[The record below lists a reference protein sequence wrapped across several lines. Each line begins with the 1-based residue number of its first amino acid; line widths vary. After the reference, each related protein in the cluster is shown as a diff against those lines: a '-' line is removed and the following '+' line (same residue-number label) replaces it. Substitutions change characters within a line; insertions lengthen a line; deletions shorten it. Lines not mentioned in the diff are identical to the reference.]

1 MQFQRLTLALIV
13 SGIYLPGP
21 AFADDA
27 YSPAW
32 WLNELS
38 QACQVVTDGI
48 ARCLPPAGAPPGT
61 LPPCLVAP
69 QPVPGGPASGLPDAA
84 QAWPSTFARAP
95 SNNPYLVHTPYAA
108 RPATPLASAPASSG
122 TSASVPPAAAP
133 VAMASLQHP
142 ALPAAAALTQPGV
155 DSSERTA
162 GATTTPPLWL
172 SASPTA
178 QPVLPAPVQSAATSL
193 PTAAGAAPGNSLK
206 LGDARAH
213 FEFDQAELSDTG
225 RGVLDAWLHLLTPG
239 QQVRITGHAD
249 RFGTRRYN
257 LALSRRRAESV
268 VRHLTDKG
276 MRANDLVIVARGESQ
291 PIVSCRGGPT
301 PETKAC
307 LAANRRVELTPG

>member
-1 MQFQRLTLALIV
+1 MQFQRITLALIV
-13 SGIYLPGP
+13 SGICLPGP
-21 AFADDA
+21 AYADDA

-38 QACQVVTDGI
+38 QACQVVADGI

-61 LPPCLVAP
+61 LPPCLVSP
-69 QPVPGGPASGLPDAA
+69 QPVPWGPASGQAGGA
-84 QAWPSTFARAP
+84 QAWPSTIARAP

-108 RPATPLASAPASSG
+108 RPATSLASAPAPSG
-122 TSASVPPAAAP
+122 TPASLPPAAAP
-133 VAMASLQHP
+133 TAMASLPNP
-142 ALPAAAALTQPGV
+142 ALSAPAALTQPGV
-155 DSSERTA
+155 DSSNHAAGLTA
-162 GATTTPPLWL
+162 PPLL
-172 SASPTA
+172 LAASPTA
-178 QPVLPAPVQSAATSL
+178 QPASPAPVQSAATSL

-225 RGVLDAWLHLLTPG
+225 RGVLDAWLHLLNPG
-239 QQVRITGHAD
+239 QQVRIIGHAD

-291 PIVSCRGGPT
+291 PIVSCQGGPT